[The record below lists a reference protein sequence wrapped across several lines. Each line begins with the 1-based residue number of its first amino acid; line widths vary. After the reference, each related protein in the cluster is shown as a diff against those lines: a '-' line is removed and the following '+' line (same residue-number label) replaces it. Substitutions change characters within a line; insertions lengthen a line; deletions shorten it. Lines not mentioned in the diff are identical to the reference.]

1 MRLFRNIYSRFRN
14 LILYG
19 IIGCTTS
26 IIDFSV
32 FTCLSQYFGIYY
44 LVSNF
49 ISVFS
54 GITISFLLNR
64 SYNFKVKDKAI
75 LRYVVFLFVGLGG
88 LLLSSLILWIG
99 IEILYL
105 NSLLVKLVSIVFV
118 AAFQFSL
125 NKYVTFRISTNNIIE
140 HQKAIKHD

>member
-1 MRLFRNIYSRFRN
+1 MRLFRNIYARFRN

-105 NSLLVKLVSIVFV
+105 NSLLVKLVSIAFV

-125 NKYVTFRISTNNIIE
+125 NKYVTFRIPTNNIIE
-140 HQKAIKHD
+140 HQKTIKT